1 MNSLEKIKKEYLDI
15 INKLSDPEVVSD
27 WKKAE
32 ELSIRKS
39 SLQPVIDINTTL
51 EDINKKIKDNE
62 EIITNNSEEE
72 LTLIAK
78 EELETLIIEKE
89 KTEKALKKILT
100 KDNTIKDNELIMEIR
115 AGAGG
120 DEASLF
126 AADLFRMYSK
136 YSEMNNWELNLMD
149 SHENEVG
156 GYKQIV
162 FQIKGFESYSKLKYE
177 AGVHRVQRT
186 PETEK
191 LGRIHTSTVSV
202 AVLPKPTK
210 TAIEIKTEDLKIDTY
225 RASGPGGQNVNK
237 RDTAIRITHI
247 PTGTVVTCQSE
258 RSQLQNKESALAIL
272 EAKLLEEKKEK
283 ERKKNLEQ
291 RKGQIGTGDR
301 SEKIRTYNFP
311 QDRITDHRIG
321 QSWHGIEKILEGYL
335 EPIIES
341 LSNSEELN

>member
-1 MNSLEKIKKEYLDI
+1 MISLEEIKKEYSDI
-15 INKLSDPEVVSD
+15 VNKLSDPEVVSD

-32 ELSIRKS
+32 ELSIKKS
-39 SLQPVIDINTTL
+39 SLQPTIDVNNKLEEINRN
-51 EDINKKIKDNE
+51 IADNE
-62 EIITNNSEEE
+62 SVIEDNSEEE
-72 LTLIAK
+72 LVLMAK
-78 EELETLIIEKE
+78 EELESLVIEKE
-89 KTEKALKKILT
+89 KTEKELKKLLN
-100 KDNTIKDNELIMEIR
+100 KDDSIEENELIMEIR

-136 YSEMNNWELNLMD
+136 YAESNDWNFELMD

-156 GYKQIV
+156 GFKQIV
-162 FQIKGFESYSKLKYE
+162 FQIKGLEAYSKLKYE

-191 LGRIHTSTVSV
+191 MGRIHTSTVSV
-202 AVLPKPTK
+202 AVMPKPK
-210 TAIEIKTEDLKIDTY
+210 ETAIEVKTEDLKIDTY

-237 RDTAIRITHI
+237 RDTAIRVTHI

-258 RSQLQNKESALAIL
+258 RSQLQNKESALNIL
-272 EAKLLEEKKEK
+272 RAKLLEEKKEK
-283 ERKKNLEQ
+283 ERRENVEQ
-291 RKGQIGTGDR
+291 RKEQIGTGDR

-321 QSWHGIEKILEGYL
+321 ESWHGIEKILEGDL

-341 LSNSEELN
+341 LNNSEELN